1 MRTKKIEPATG
12 QATACREQPRI
23 KPMTP
28 TDPQHCR
35 DLALEKRILAS
46 RMKDPLAKAMLIR
59 LAKHYEELAK
69 QPEGSIS
76 AMSEWLRLKPA
87 FPDAQ
92 SLPATHNI
100 ALTSISVSSDSITN
114 LPCHQRASMHAAR
127 IFD

>member
-1 MRTKKIEPATG
+1 
-12 QATACREQPRI
+12 
-23 KPMTP
+23 MTP

-92 SLPATHNI
+92 SLSANSQH
-100 ALTSISVSSDSITN
+100 
-114 LPCHQRASMHAAR
+114 LPHKH
-127 IFD
+127 

>member
-1 MRTKKIEPATG
+1 
-12 QATACREQPRI
+12 
-23 KPMTP
+23 MTP

-46 RMKDPLAKAMLIR
+46 RMKDPLAQAALIR

-69 QPEGSIS
+69 QPGVS

-92 SLPATHNI
+92 SLPANSQQPAYKH
-100 ALTSISVSSDSITN
+100 
-114 LPCHQRASMHAAR
+114 
-127 IFD
+127 